1 MKRIAAL
8 ILLASLSANAFAF
21 DPFVV
26 SDIRIDGLSRISAGT
41 VYNYLPV
48 NKGDQLTDSAAQRAI
63 RALYQTKFFSNVE
76 FDREGN
82 ILVIKVTERPSIAK
96 LTLRGNKDIKSDELK
111 KGLKEIGLTE
121 GETFDRLALD
131 NVQQELIRQYYNR
144 GKYNVTVDP
153 HVTPLDRNRV
163 AIDIEIRE
171 GKAAKIK
178 EFNIIGNHAF
188 TDKDIREGFESDTT
202 NLMSWYSKDDQYSRE
217 KLSGDLEKLQS
228 YYMDRGY
235 ADFGVDSTQVSIAPD
250 KRFMYIDASI
260 KEGEIYKVADVKLVG
275 TLILPET
282 TLRQLVFL
290 KTGDTF
296 NRAAIENSTKAIK
309 AILANIGYAYAK
321 VTPIPK
327 LDKDKRTVDVTLYVE
342 PGQRV
347 YVRRVVF
354 AGNTRTEDGVLRREM
369 RQLEGS
375 WYSQAAID
383 RSKTRLMRVGYFK
396 KVDIDKK
403 LVPGTQDQVD
413 VSVKVEE
420 QSAGSLQFGVGY
432 SQFSGLILSA
442 SVSQNNLF
450 GTGDSFSVSGQRS
463 SFSTLFNVNYYN
475 PYLTDNGIGIGYN
488 ATYSKADFGNTDFA
502 NYATSTKSFSSYLG
516 IPISETDG
524 VRVGLG
530 ISSNKVNLIP
540 GFSPQVLLDYQDQIG
555 NRTIHSWTGTLGWSH
570 DTRDQYWAPSTDHAE
585 SRRSDVGFRRHRPA
599 WVHRAVLETEHP
611 GKPLLAHRWR
621 FRTVSGWPG
630 WLRRDV
636 WRQRYQQRPVRR
648 VANRQRSEQPD
659 ARAYRHASGLPVLA
673 ELLLRWCTRRARLP
687 GQHPRATRVHCPQRG
702 AVAKWC
708 VLGRRL
714 CATHRRRV
722 QGAGDRTGLPAAAIP
737 EGCQHGALV
746 LVRGCGQRL
755 QELPKLQRQH
765 IARVHRFVAAVAGAH
780 RTTDH
785 QPRLPV
791 PLAAGRQPL
800 RGAHPVYFRQPVLVL
815 TSGAAQP
822 RLTSLCGA
830 HRDADVL
837 FIVRAGGTVPT
848 ATPR

>member
-76 FDREGN
+76 LDREGN

-570 DTRDQYWAPSTDHAE
+570 DTRDQYWAPSRGGLMSVSADIALPGSTVQYWKLSTQANHYWRIGGGFVLYLDGQVGYGETYGANGISNAQFDALQTASAANNPTHVLTDM
-585 SRRSDVGFRRHRPA
+585 RQDFPF
-599 WVHRAVLETEHP
+599 WQN
-611 GKPLLAHRWR
+611 
-621 FRTVSGWPG
+621 FYSGG
-630 WLRRDV
+630 VRDV
-636 WRQRYQQRPVRR
+636 RGFQDNTLGPRVCTVRNA
-648 VANRQRSEQPD
+648 VQLPNGVCSDGGFAQPIGG
-659 ARAYRHASGLPVLA
+659 AFKVLGTAQVFLPLPFLKDVN
-673 ELLLRWCTRRARLP
+673 TARLSWFVDA
-687 GQHPRATRVHCPQRG
+687 GNAYKNYQSFNASTLRAS
-702 AVAKWC
+702 
-708 VLGRRL
+708 
-714 CATHRRRV
+714 
-722 QGAGDRTGLPAAAIP
+722 TGLSLQWQAPIGPLIISLAFPFRSQP
-737 EGCQHGALV
+737 EDSRYEERIQFTFGSQ
-746 LVRGCGQRL
+746 
-755 QELPKLQRQH
+755 
-765 IARVHRFVAAVAGAH
+765 F
-780 RTTDH
+780 
-785 QPRLPV
+785 
-791 PLAAGRQPL
+791 
-800 RGAHPVYFRQPVLVL
+800 
-815 TSGAAQP
+815 
-822 RLTSLCGA
+822 
-830 HRDADVL
+830 
-837 FIVRAGGTVPT
+837 
-848 ATPR
+848 